1 MASFAINLEVRSR
14 VESQHNGTFRS
25 WHEMQRK
32 DTTLV
37 KANGCKTS
45 SSFEKAGNNIATTS

>member
-1 MASFAINLEVRSR
+1 MVSFAINLEVRSS
-14 VESQHNGTFRS
+14 VKSQHNGTFRS

-37 KANGCKTS
+37 KASECKTS
-45 SSFEKAGNNIATTS
+45 SSFEKAGNIIATS